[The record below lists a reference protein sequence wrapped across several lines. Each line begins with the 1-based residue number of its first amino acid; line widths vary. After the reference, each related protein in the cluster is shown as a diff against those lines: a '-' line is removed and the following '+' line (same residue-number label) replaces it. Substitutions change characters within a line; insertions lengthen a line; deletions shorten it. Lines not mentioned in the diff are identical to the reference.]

1 MRKAVQ
7 IVRAASANPYSSPNG
22 QHRDQLGRNRSSFER
37 FDDESG
43 MVMTSVIGLM
53 HQSGT
58 TDLQRYGNIAE
69 VPTSVTKSDSATLI
83 AGANFKSRGCA
94 NTIKTG

>member
-7 IVRAASANPYSSPNG
+7 IVRGASANPYSSPNG
-22 QHRDQLGRNRSSFER
+22 QHRNQSGRNRSSFEP
-37 FDDESG
+37 FDESG
-43 MVMTSVIGLM
+43 IVMTSVIGMM

-94 NTIKTG
+94 NTVKTG